1 MISIVC
7 DCDNGEEVI
16 GHGHIVDGEPVV
28 DCLAENGIVALE
40 SMKSQYWREVAV
52 TAVATGHQKTA
63 PHQDSVF
70 AADGTILESGENRC
84 MSALARLDEVLIWR
98 DYVVPRRKQLRK
110 VKSRKKR

>member
-7 DCDNGEEVI
+7 EQEGREEVI
-16 GHGHIVDGEPVV
+16 GHGHIVDGEPLVE
-28 DCLAENGIVALE
+28 CLLENGIVAE
-40 SMKSQYWREVAV
+40 ATMKPQYWRLIAV

-70 AADGTILESGENRC
+70 ASDGTILKSGEERC
-84 MSALARLDEVLIWR
+84 MSALSRLDSVLIWR
-98 DYVVPRRKQLRK
+98 DYVVPRRKHLRK